1 VDKSEHVGGYRGSG
15 DRTQVTPPRTGSASA
30 GQTVGYVDVFDKVS
44 KLEALVERQAS
55 QLESLADK
63 YHELKDQHDD
73 LVDKL
78 TRVVN
83 VLISQQGH

>member
-1 VDKSEHVGGYRGSG
+1 MSNEHG
-15 DRTQVTPPRTGSASA
+15 
-30 GQTVGYVDVFDKVS
+30 GYVDVFDRVLQ
-44 KLEALVERQAS
+44 LEAKIDRQSA

-63 YHELKDQHDD
+63 YHELQASHED